1 MPVNSSLI
9 YRGPP
14 QQPQQTPMQQLA
26 GLMQIVEAQKKG
38 QMTDM
43 QMQQLR
49 ETQPLLLEEMR
60 IKNRQKSMLSD
71 LISNSMGPQ
80 SAQGQAGNQSQGPDF
95 AQKLR
100 FAQSL
105 SLLDPAKGRAQM
117 EALKLE
123 YPDLKWEGGIPLNP
137 RTGMP
142 MANAPIVP
150 QINNQGFGTTKR
162 LNPATGQY
170 EVVVAPGAADAF
182 AQQQR
187 IAEGAKAASDLVI
200 TPPTAPDQPPTY
212 RSRAQLLPQGAGP
225 AMAPATA
232 PTGPSLAP
240 IPPAVQQARDGDRLS
255 ILMRERES
263 QRAAGRIDP
272 ALDAEIAVEQRKQGG
287 AAPIAQAPVAGG
299 GVAAGMSPK
308 QEATAAANKEFQ
320 VTDAKARAQ
329 MYDAMQKGAM
339 SNTAKIAKFERVGNL
354 LKDYDGGK
362 MAQTGFE
369 LARFG
374 TSLGVTIDKNLPN
387 KEAAVALANEVAL
400 DLRSTADGG
409 GMPGA
414 LSDADR
420 EFLRSMTPQLGQ
432 TAEGRKKVIE
442 SRVAV
447 WKREQKVAEMARQY
461 RQKHG
466 TVDEDF
472 FNQLQAW
479 SNRNPIFNAN

>member
-60 IKNRQKSMLSD
+60 IKNQKQTMLSD
-71 LISNSMGPQ
+71 LIKNAMNQQVVVGQ
-80 SAQGQAGNQSQGPDF
+80 DGMKTQGGDF
-95 AQKLR
+95 AQRLR
-100 FAQSL
+100 IARAL
-105 SLLDPAKGRAQM
+105 NMIDPPRGRAEM

-137 RTGMP
+137 RTGQIITG
-142 MANAPIVP
+142 APVIP
-150 QINNQGFGTTKR
+150 QRNQQGFATTTIPDKNGV
-162 LNPATGQY
+162 LGISVT
-170 EVVVAPGAADAF
+170 PGAEQAF
-182 AQQQR
+182 ATQQR
-187 IAEGAKAASDLVI
+187 IAEGAKAASDLVLV
-200 TPPTAPDQPPTY
+200 PPTAPDQPPTY

-225 AMAPATA
+225 AMAPAPA
-232 PTGPSLAP
+232 QTGPSLAP

-255 ILMRERES
+255 ILLRERES

-287 AAPIAQAPVAGG
+287 AAPMAQALVAGG

-374 TSLGVTIDKNLPN
+374 TSLGVTIDPKLPN